1 MVTIDSPVSVW
12 QAVDLLP
19 GQQECSRSGRHD
31 PVGSLSHSANRV
43 ARLGRRQVRDS
54 QLAFSGAALST
65 SSAGC
70 LSLFFALA
78 LN

>member
-43 ARLGRRQVRDS
+43 ARLDRRQVRYAY
-54 QLAFSGAALST
+54 LAFGGAGLST
-65 SSAGC
+65 NSAGC
-70 LSLFFALA
+70 LSLLSTLA
-78 LN
+78 P